1 MAIVRD
7 EGKVYF
13 LFADNTEFWIHCT
26 SEVSPSYA
34 SNVTELEVEEGAE
47 TTDHIRPV
55 PPTLNLNGFMSE
67 LDGQEQNK
75 AYDDEFQG
83 DHTAFHER
91 IIQAWEKSELVS
103 VDARKIRGLYADMA
117 IMNYAPVWSSSDDDG
132 LSLNFSLQLKHIRFT
147 QLKRTSVEAAKQQV
161 DKNKITENGV
171 RQKMSPTTKSGNVST
186 LNPSESLTN
195 KALRVKQPAG
205 APAGDWTRGPA

>member
-1 MAIVRD
+1 VAIVKD

-26 SEVSPSYA
+26 SEVAPNYTA
-34 SNVTELEVEEGAE
+34 NATDLEVEEGAE

-55 PPTLNLNGFMSE
+55 PISLQLTGFMSE
-67 LDGQEQNK
+67 LEGQEQLD
-75 AYDDEFQG
+75 AYDSEFQG
-83 DHTAFHER
+83 DHTAFNDR
-91 IIQAWEKSELVS
+91 MIQAWEKSELVS

-117 IMNYAPVWSSSDDDG
+117 ILNYSPVWSMSDDDG

-147 QLKRTSVEAAKQQV
+147 QLKRTSVEAAKKQV
-161 DKNKITENGV
+161 DKNKITDQAV
-171 RQKMSPTTKSGNVST
+171 KQKMSPTTNSGNVST